1 MLRNTKSRAS
11 SKSGRGCEMEHNY
24 RAGLKVN
31 DKAIAMNKF
40 VEEFLSRTM
49 AGAIASLK
57 GADKIQN
64 FEIHGEAGNIEI
76 SVNGTEIPLTPFPN
90 DLIYNTLIGIISS
103 LKDVGDIRSFDIR
116 VEVG

>member
-1 MLRNTKSRAS
+1 
-11 SKSGRGCEMEHNY
+11 MEHNY
-24 RAGLKVN
+24 KAWLKIN
-31 DKAIAMNKF
+31 DKPVAMNRF
-40 VEEFLSRTM
+40 VEEFISHIS
-49 AGAIASLK
+49 AGAVASLK
-57 GADKIQN
+57 GGDKIQN
-64 FEIHGEAGNIEI
+64 FAIHGEAGNIVI